1 MSDYEDKVLP
11 VAPVVG
17 KKVIKV
23 NSFAIEPK
31 QNQPFTRKKTANN
44 EKKTGKRLSV
54 LLLRKKLTAKYS
66 RWLLSADRR
75 Q

>member
-1 MSDYEDKVLP
+1 MELSDYEDKVLP

-23 NSFAIEPK
+23 NSFIEPK

-44 EKKTGKRLSV
+44 EKNEQETVCIITPEKV
-54 LLLRKKLTAKYS
+54 
-66 RWLLSADRR
+66 DC
-75 Q
+75 QI